1 MRCDFA
7 DDKERCDWES
17 SSNEVSQTE
26 VTKIQAKGRASPS
39 LSAEARDE
47 TDWQQWISR

>member
-1 MRCDFA
+1 MRCNFA
-7 DDKERCDWES
+7 DDKRRCDRES

-26 VTKIQAKGRASPS
+26 GTEIQAKASPS
-39 LSAEARDE
+39 SSLSSEACDE

>member
-7 DDKERCDWES
+7 DDKKRCDWEG
-17 SSNEVSQTE
+17 SSNEVSQAE
-26 VTKIQAKGRASPS
+26 GAKIQAKGCPSFS
-39 LSAEARDE
+39 LSSEARGE

>member
-7 DDKERCDWES
+7 DDKERCDWEG
-17 SSNEVSQTE
+17 SSNEVPQAE
-26 VTKIQAKGRASPS
+26 GTKIQAKGRASPS
-39 LSAEARDE
+39 LSSEASGE